1 MTEFVLLMV
10 LLIALGWPLG
20 HCLAAVLRAAPLRS
34 DVLFRWIERPLYALL
49 GIRPDHGPLLALP
62 YARPANDICL
72 LHGAKWSPQAWADAR
87 IDQIDEMRVPAH

>member
-34 DVLFRWIERPLYALL
+34 DVLFRWLERPIDALL

-62 YARPANDICL
+62 YPRPSNATSACCTARSGRPRP
-72 LHGAKWSPQAWADAR
+72 GP
-87 IDQIDEMRVPAH
+87 MRASTRSTK